1 MAQLYRTRPSSLLDL
16 ADGYAAYCVDEAGAW
31 LLAQTEPPDYGEKK
45 PSMNRNA
52 KVLEALK
59 RMGGLTVVEEQSD
72 V

>member
-1 MAQLYRTRPSSLLDL
+1 M
-16 ADGYAAYCVDEAGAW
+16 DEAGAW